1 VWLPRKGAAASHLKR
16 EKVKTFPPR
25 LEMGCLGQLQE
36 VEESKCRRLG
46 KALKRQ
52 VK

>member
-1 VWLPRKGAAASHLKR
+1 M
-16 EKVKTFPPR
+16 FPPHPER
-25 LEMGCLGQLQE
+25 RCLGQLQE